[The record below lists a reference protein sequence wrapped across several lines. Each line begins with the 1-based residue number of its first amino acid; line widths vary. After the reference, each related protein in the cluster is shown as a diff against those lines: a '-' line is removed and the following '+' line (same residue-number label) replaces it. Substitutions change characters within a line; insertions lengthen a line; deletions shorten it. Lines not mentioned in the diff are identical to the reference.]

1 VELFSFLSVDLV
13 WQILDL
19 THHLRGRTINGTS
32 RLYPAVKILKK
43 DLGRKGKLSVPFFGG
58 CIEVGQKK

>member
-19 THHLRGRTINGTS
+19 THHLRGRTINGTY

-58 CIEVGQKK
+58 VSR